1 MFLFWFCFGFFLV
14 MAKRVAVVK
23 GEITGNKNFT
33 ISETI

>member
-1 MFLFWFCFGFFLV
+1 
-14 MAKRVAVVK
+14 MAKRVAVVKGEITVVK